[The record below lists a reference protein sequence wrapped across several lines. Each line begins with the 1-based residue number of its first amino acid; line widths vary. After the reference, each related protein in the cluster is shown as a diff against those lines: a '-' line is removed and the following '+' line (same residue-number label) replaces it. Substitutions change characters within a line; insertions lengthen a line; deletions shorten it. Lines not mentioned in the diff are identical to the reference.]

1 MGELSDRFGDLMARM
16 AKGDAELFR
25 AVGEQNAAIR
35 QLVEEVATAGPAQAL
50 EAAAL
55 NAGPQPLLPADQC
68 TQTALKTRFGSAAA
82 AHAYLEVAL
91 GPAPTKK
98 KTWLHLSTVFET
110 GAWPTQARALARS
123 VSSRSGVSEE
133 ALSQLEIRLL
143 RRIDELEDR
152 LIASVKELVQGKPEQ
167 HG

>member
-1 MGELSDRFGDLMARM
+1 M

-68 TQTALKTRFGSAAA
+68 TQTALKTRFGSAAT

-98 KTWLHLSTVFET
+98 KTWLHLSTVFEA